1 MGFTG
6 IVWALRR
13 VVRLATDLRGGARSG
28 PMATASAQWSDM
40 STTLAETADQIAAV
54 TRSLGESWRGD
65 AAARALP
72 KLGQMEA
79 WLRAASVT
87 ASSVSTQA
95 RLCASGYDAA
105 NVAMPTE
112 AEILAAQAM
121 KAAGAAA
128 PGVASGLTAAGEGM
142 ERALDIRAAAA
153 MHGYEAAC
161 SPVGVAVDFPAP
173 PALTN
178 LQSAEPQ
185 SNPDGA
191 IPDDVS
197 LSTTPASAFS
207 NVGSSGPAHISP
219 AQVSPVAGAL
229 SGPTTPLAAV
239 TQGASHLSH
248 AAHSAATIA
257 GVSAAAVRSVSSV
270 LGTIA
275 GPASGSSTSSAGA
288 VQSTAPRSSVTTP
301 LATVSAS
308 LAVGA
313 IPASD
318 RLLLSR
324 GAIGDE
330 LSGHT
335 RDADQRSSR
344 AIRTPDGTGEAGR
357 GVSHRT
363 TPVSGARDTVTPAA
377 MPYAPFAGRAVASA
391 EEDDV
396 RPLRKAAGPRESF
409 DTGPAGQLV
418 CPPIIGANA
427 GGR

>member
-40 STTLAETADQIAAV
+40 NTTLAETADQIAAV
-54 TRSLGESWRGD
+54 TRSLGENWRGD

-72 KLGQMEA
+72 KLREMEV
-79 WLRAASVT
+79 WLRTASVT
-87 ASSVSTQA
+87 AGSVSAQA
-95 RLCASGYDAA
+95 RLCAAGYDAA

-112 AEILAAQAM
+112 AEIMAVQAM

-178 LQSAEPQ
+178 LQNSEPQ
-185 SNPDGA
+185 SNSDGA

-207 NVGSSGPAHISP
+207 NVGSSGGTHISP
-219 AQVSPVAGAL
+219 AQISPVAGTL
-229 SGPTTPLAAV
+229 SGPSTPLAAI
-239 TQGASHLSH
+239 THGATRVSH
-248 AAHSAATIA
+248 AAHAAATIA
-257 GVSAAAVRSVSSV
+257 GVSATAMRSVSSV

-301 LATVSAS
+301 LATVSAN
-308 LAVGA
+308 LAAGA
-313 IPASD
+313 TPTSD
-318 RLLLSR
+318 RPLISR
-324 GAIGDE
+324 GVTGSE
-330 LSGHT
+330 LPGHA
-335 RDADQRSSR
+335 RDTHQRSSP
-344 AIRTPDGTGEAGR
+344 AIRTPDGAGEAGR
-357 GVSHRT
+357 GVLHRT
-363 TPVSGARDTVTPAA
+363 TPVSGARDAVTPAA
-377 MPYAPFAGRAVASA
+377 MPYAPFAGRAVTSG
-391 EEDDV
+391 EEDEV
-396 RPLRKAAGPRESF
+396 RPVRRGTVPRESF

-427 GGR
+427 AGR